1 MSLQLR
7 LCMLAVFLAVLKSN
21 ILTLNKFKH
30 EKFCQLFCKGRVG
43 LQPLVVSMSVY
54 VYPHQYSQLSESFLH
69 GISLLQGISLAFTAV
84 RELLHQCLC
93 QYQYSQLSKSF
104 FYKKFQIQIKPTYL
118 GFYSFNYF
126 DSHPGLIFLK

>member
-30 EKFCQLFCKGRVG
+30 EKLCQLYCKDRVG

-54 VYPHQYSQLSESFLH
+54 VYP
-69 GISLLQGISLAFTAV
+69 ISIHSCQRAFYM
-84 RELLHQCLC
+84 EFP
-93 QYQYSQLSKSF
+93 Y
-104 FYKKFQIQIKPTYL
+104 YKEFP
-118 GFYSFNYF
+118 
-126 DSHPGLIFLK
+126 